1 MKCYLKMHK
10 LSFFSIMILTIW
22 AIYIFI
28 ICSNE
33 TLINNDPM
41 IMYYHMI
48 TDLNLY
54 YIPILSPLFVIIP
67 AIYQFHS
74 KLHSGII
81 KEYLTRTKYQEYM
94 KKEYVN
100 SIKCSLILPL
110 FVVLLVIFSCIITK
124 STSFGIGVDLYGYL
138 FGSPEKQYA
147 DMMGMYIVIYLLNI
161 FIYSIFYIN
170 IGLIFSK
177 KYSNL
182 LVSIILSYLAFIG
195 IDIFLEVFLS
205 KFLNLFINFDFRPIF
220 NLFNIWTYHK
230 VDNIYLT
237 LITSISLVVASFI
250 VLYITYRKKEEVIIA
265 SE

>member
-1 MKCYLKMHK
+1 MKCYIKMHK
-10 LSFFSIMILTIW
+10 LSFFSIMFLIMW
-22 AIYIFI
+22 AIYVFI
-28 ICSNE
+28 ICYNE
-33 TLINNDPM
+33 NLINNDPM

-81 KEYLTRTKYQEYM
+81 KDYLTRTKYKEYM

-110 FVVLLVIFSCIITK
+110 FVVLLLIFSCIITK
-124 STSFGIGVDLYGYL
+124 SLAFGSGVDLYEYL
-138 FGSPEKQYA
+138 LGSPEKQYA
-147 DMMGMYIVIYLLNI
+147 YMMNIYIAIYLLNI
-161 FIYSIFYIN
+161 FLHSIFYIN
-170 IGLIFSK
+170 VGLIFSK

-182 LVSIILSYLAFIG
+182 LVSIVLSYLAFIG
-195 IDIFLEVFLS
+195 VDISLEVFMS
-205 KFLNLFINFDFRPIF
+205 KFLNLFINFDFNPIF
-220 NLFNIWTYHK
+220 NLFNIWTYHR

-237 LITSISLVVASFI
+237 LIVSISLVI
-250 VLYITYRKKEEVIIA
+250 VSSIALYIMYRKKEKVIKA